1 MPAARHFWYLQ
12 YWQFFLVTR
21 LTSHA
26 ARPFVHLKVSL
37 YLRTHRE
44 LVILSVSFL
53 NG

>member
-21 LTSHA
+21 LTAHS

-37 YLRTHRE
+37 YLHTSRE
-44 LVILSVSFL
+44 LVLQFAFF
-53 NG
+53 